1 MGHLPEDEFESL
13 TRSLLLPSPGRGV
26 YARTA
31 LFEQVVE
38 GLTTFIS
45 RHREPETQVFRFP
58 PVMSRSEL
66 ERSGYLHSFP
76 NLLGGVSCLEGSEAK
91 IRAVV
96 EQPDWT
102 NELSATELVLSPAA
116 CYPVYPIAAAL
127 GPIPPAVGC
136 SMSRRTVFVTNPPM
150 RSEGFN
156 RSGCESSYASAS
168 RSRFWNFELDGCFW
182 LSAWQ
187 TN

>member
-1 MGHLPEDEFESL
+1 MQRRLSNQTSRTDLNGENTVLMGHLPEDEFESL

-31 LFEQVVE
+31 LFEQAIE

-45 RHREPETQVFRFP
+45 RQREPETEVLRFP

-76 NLLGGVSCLEGSEAK
+76 HLLGGVSCLKGNEVT

-96 EQPDWT
+96 EQPDWA

-116 CYPVYPIAAAL
+116 CYPVYPL
-127 GPIPPAVGC
+127 V
-136 SMSRRTVFVTNPPM
+136 
-150 RSEGFN
+150 
-156 RSGCESSYASAS
+156 AS
-168 RSRFWNFELDGCFW
+168 RGPLPASGVVVDV
-182 LSAWQ
+182 A
-187 TN
+187 